1 MHTYI
6 YNILYTYIYI
16 YVIIHLSWIHIKSTP
31 ILDLEVAWERHAP
44 AVLAPRGLQ
53 LGPSHPSC
61 QTHRCKPQGE
71 KWCNCWILNGWIS
84 WISIVSVNPNFWIVQ
99 SQSLM
104 FKSQP
109 LTAASVQ
116 PRFHDNYR
124 QLGMAQWP
132 LHTCSFKV
140 PVPAG
145 AAVEKQPRYFPMSDV
160 PACIH
165 ANKGVHMHMCLYRF
179 MLLLCGYLCLDNTY
193 VQINCTYS

>member
-1 MHTYI
+1 MPI
-6 YNILYTYIYI
+6 YYIYI
-16 YVIIHLSWIHIKSTP
+16 IIHVSWIHIKSTP

-84 WISIVSVNPNFWIVQ
+84 IVSVNPNFWMVQ

-104 FKSQP
+104 FKSQS

-116 PRFHDNYR
+116 PHFHDNYR

-165 ANKGVHMHMCLYRF
+165 ANMQIKACICTCVCIG
-179 MLLLCGYLCLDNTY
+179 LCCCFVVICVYIIRTFR
-193 VQINCTYS
+193 